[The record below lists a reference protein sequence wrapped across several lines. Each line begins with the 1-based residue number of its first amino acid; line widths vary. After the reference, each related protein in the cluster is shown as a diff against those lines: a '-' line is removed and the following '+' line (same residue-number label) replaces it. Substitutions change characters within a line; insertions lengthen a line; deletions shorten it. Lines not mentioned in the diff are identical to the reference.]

1 MMNFETVNENTAVA
15 TNSLKPVRVVRTV
28 TAEYDR
34 NQWMLYMPEG
44 DLFGNFTSAGPF
56 VSFDAAKRYAEM
68 NVGFTWKKLGD
79 ALDTAL
85 AALN

>member
-1 MMNFETVNENTAVA
+1 MMTFETVNEVTAVA
-15 TNSLKPVRVVRTV
+15 TNALKPVQIVRAVVGP
-28 TAEYDR
+28 YDR
-34 NQWMLYMPEG
+34 NEWMLHMPEG
-44 DLFGNFTSAGPF
+44 DLFGNFGSAGPF